1 MLTNRLTADD
11 MAAGFVNPRSTV
23 APALMD
29 LDLATLAASFM
40 MIGDVL
46 THSGVSDAQ
55 LVLLA
60 RESARMRLEPVH

>member
-1 MLTNRLTADD
+1 
-11 MAAGFVNPRSTV
+11 
-23 APALMD
+23 
-29 LDLATLAASFM
+29 M

>member
-1 MLTNRLTADD
+1 MDLTA
-11 MAAGFVNPRSTV
+11 
-23 APALMD
+23 
-29 LDLATLAASFM
+29 LAASFI

-46 THSGVSDAQ
+46 AHSGVSEAQ

>member
-1 MLTNRLTADD
+1 
-11 MAAGFVNPRSTV
+11 
-23 APALMD
+23 
-29 LDLATLAASFM
+29 M

-55 LVLLA
+55 LVLLG